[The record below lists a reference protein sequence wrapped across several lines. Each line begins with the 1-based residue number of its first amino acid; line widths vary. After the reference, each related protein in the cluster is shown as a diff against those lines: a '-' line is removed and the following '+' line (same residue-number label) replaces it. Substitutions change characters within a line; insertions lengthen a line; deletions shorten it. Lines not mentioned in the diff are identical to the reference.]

1 MPDSSLLPPLLF
13 VSLPVAYL
21 GYRLYRALLSVS
33 PSSLPYDPKTGV
45 GRGAPGFQ
53 TGVRRVA
60 IPPALAARI
69 RAGEEVSADEVT
81 AALEAEKERIAREER
96 NAAEEDGDGVK
107 LPEGVDEEWLPVG
120 ALGGKNKAR
129 RRKK

>member
-1 MPDSSLLPPLLF
+1 MPDTSLLPPLLL
-13 VSLPVAYL
+13 VSLPVAYI
-21 GYRLYRALLSVS
+21 GYRIYRSLLSIS
-33 PSSLPYDPKTGV
+33 PTSLPYDPKTGV

-69 RAGEEVSADEVT
+69 RAGEDVSAEEVT
-81 AALEAEKERIAREER
+81 AALEAEKERIAREEV
-96 NAAEEDGDGVK
+96 AEEEDRVK
-107 LPEGVDEEWLPVG
+107 LPEGVDEEWLPAG